1 MEHSS
6 YTWEPLG
13 VYEIALSAEHR
24 FGTDALLLSHFAA
37 PRAGERVCDLGT
49 GCGILP
55 LLFMQQSTPPL
66 SVTGLE
72 LQPQAVAQFTASIAR
87 NGLADR
93 LTAKEADLRNL
104 SALPHGTF
112 DRVTCNPP
120 YFPSNS
126 GQTNES
132 DAARLARH
140 EGEGCTLGD
149 VSRAAARLLRFGGT
163 LCLCHRPERL
173 CDVMLSLREAGL
185 EPKKL
190 RLVQNEADKAP
201 WLMLC
206 EAKKGG
212 NPSLSVLP
220 NLILYENE
228 TPTAERQAIY
238 ASYLKKECDL

>member
-1 MEHSS
+1 MEHLF

-13 VYEIALSAEHR
+13 VYEIALSDEHR
-24 FGTDALLLSHFAA
+24 FGTDALLLAHFAA
-37 PRAGERVCDLGT
+37 PRATERVCDLGT

-55 LLFMQQSTPPL
+55 LLFMQQPTPPQC
-66 SVTGLE
+66 VTGLE
-72 LQPQAVAQFTASIAR
+72 LQPQAVAQFAASIEQ
-87 NGLADR
+87 NGLTDR
-93 LTAKEADLRNL
+93 LTAKEADLRDL
-104 SALPHGTF
+104 TSLPLGAF

-120 YFPSNS
+120 YFPPDS
-126 GQTNES
+126 GQRSER

-140 EGEGCTLGD
+140 EGAGCTLRD
-149 VSRAAARLLRFGGT
+149 VTRAAARLLRFGGVF
-163 LCLCHRPERL
+163 CLCHRPERL
-173 CDVMLSLREAGL
+173 CDVIISLREAGL

-190 RLVQNEADKAP
+190 RLVQNEAGTSP
-201 WLMLC
+201 WLLLC

-212 NPSLSVLP
+212 KPALTVLP